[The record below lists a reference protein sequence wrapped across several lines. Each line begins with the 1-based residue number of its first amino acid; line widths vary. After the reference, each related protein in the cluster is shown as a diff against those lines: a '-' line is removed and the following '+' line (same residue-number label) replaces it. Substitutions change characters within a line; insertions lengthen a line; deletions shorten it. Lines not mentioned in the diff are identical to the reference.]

1 MKPRDRQRG
10 LRLATELQRIDAH
23 VLQLPGIHP
32 PGHLD
37 CLVEQLVESLRRI
50 EFVHWV
56 RDNPHDLRRM
66 DPHSDLF
73 DPLRAAAL
81 RFRRGEFDEAYW
93 LTFIAT
99 HFGKHARDGW
109 RLARDI
115 YGKLGGPGLWDW
127 KTISGNPAAFRVW
140 LKANESR
147 LSGGDGVSRRF
158 SNHRK
163 YESLKAS
170 SRAGTAAVFD
180 SYVQWVRPPRTH
192 QDLIREVHK
201 LVGQNPQE
209 VFNHLYHQMNAVRRF
224 GRLAKFDY
232 LTMLGKLGI
241 APIDPGSAYL
251 GEATGPL
258 RGARLLFTGNVS
270 SAISGKSLD
279 QRLLNLDS
287 HLNLGMQTLEDAIC
301 NWQKSPAKFISFK
314 G

>member
-1 MKPRDRQRG
+1 MKPRERQRG
-10 LRLATELQRIDAH
+10 ISLAAALRVVDAQ
-23 VLQLPGIHP
+23 VLKLPGIYPAGYLH
-32 PGHLD
+32 

-56 RDNPHDLRRM
+56 RDNQHDPRRM

-81 RFRRGEFDEAYW
+81 RLRYGEVDEAYW

-109 RLARDI
+109 RLARDV

-127 KTISGNPAAFRVW
+127 QTISVNPTAFRVW
-140 LKANESR
+140 LAAHESR

-170 SRAGTAAVFD
+170 SVAGTAAVFD

-192 QDLIREVHK
+192 QDMIRDAHK
-201 LVGQNPQE
+201 LVGQNPKE
-209 VFNHLYHQMNAVRRF
+209 VFRHLYGQMCAVRRF

-251 GEATGPL
+251 SDATGPL
-258 RGARLLFTGNVS
+258 RGARLLFAGNA
-270 SAISGKSLD
+270 SAALSGRALD
-279 QRLLNLDS
+279 EKLLILDE
-287 HLNLGMQTLEDAIC
+287 HLKVGMQTLEDAIC
-301 NWQKSPAKFISFK
+301 NWQKSPGRFIAFK

>member
-1 MKPRDRQRG
+1 MKPKDHQRG
-10 LRLATELQRIDAH
+10 LHLVAELQRIDAQ

-56 RDNPHDLRRM
+56 RDNSHDPRRM

-81 RFRRGEFDEAYW
+81 RLRRGEVDEAYW

-109 RLARDI
+109 RLARDV

-140 LKANESR
+140 LKANENR

-170 SRAGTAAVFD
+170 SGAGTAAVFE
-180 SYVQWVRPPRTH
+180 SYVQWVQPPRTH
-192 QDLIREVHK
+192 QDLIRDAHK

-209 VFNHLYHQMNAVRRF
+209 VFNHLYGQMNAVRRF

-251 GEATGPL
+251 SEATGPL
-258 RGARLLFTGNVS
+258 RGARLLFTGDIRS
-270 SAISGKSLD
+270 TISGKILD
-279 QRLLNLDS
+279 QSLLDLES
-287 HLNLGMQTLEDAIC
+287 HLSLGMQTLEDAIC
-301 NWQKSPAKFISFK
+301 NWQKSPAKFISFR